1 MTAASA
7 TVKVTSEMLAAARWD
22 AAHLTRRGTQDYDRV
37 LDIVRHKTYV
47 LDEHA
52 HRINGRYIKVAFM
65 ELDADGGPVVDGDE
79 VRFHWKRVRIPR
91 THPWRGHRPPRGT
104 A

>member
-1 MTAASA
+1 MAAASA
-7 TVKVTSEMLAAARWD
+7 TVSVTPEMISAYLWGRD
-22 AAHLTRRGTQDYDRV
+22 HLIRRGTEDYARV

-52 HRINGRYIKVAFM
+52 RRINGRYIKVAYIQND
-65 ELDADGGPVVDGDE
+65 EQGRPIATSDE
-79 VRFHWKRVRIPR
+79 VKVKWKRVRIPK
-91 THPWRGHRPPRGT
+91 THPWRGKAAPH

>member
-1 MTAASA
+1 MATASA
-7 TVKVTSEMLAAARWD
+7 TVHVKITPEMIARYFWESN
-22 AAHLTRRGTQDYDRV
+22 HLIRRGTEDYDHV

-52 HRINGRYIKVAFM
+52 RRINGRYIKVAFVQND
-65 ELDADGGPVVDGDE
+65 EQGRPIVTSDE
-79 VRFHWKRVRIPR
+79 VKVKWKRLRIPK
-91 THPWRGHRPPRGT
+91 THAWRGKR

>member
-1 MTAASA
+1 MAAASA
-7 TVKVTSEMLAAARWD
+7 TIQVTPEMID
-22 AAHLTRRGTQDYDRV
+22 AYLWASDHLVRRGTEDYARV

-52 HRINGRYIKVAFM
+52 RRINGRYIKVAYIQN
-65 ELDADGGPVVDGDE
+65 DDQGRPIATSDE
-79 VRFHWKRVRIPR
+79 VKVKWKRVRIPK
-91 THPWRGHRPPRGT
+91 THPWRGKATHH

>member
-1 MTAASA
+1 MAH
-7 TVKVTSEMLAAARWD
+7 AAATAYVTVTPEMI
-22 AAHLTRRGTQDYDRV
+22 AAYLWERDHLIRRGTDDYDRV

-52 HRINGRYIKVAFM
+52 RRINGRYIKVAYIQN
-65 ELDADGGPVVDGDE
+65 DDQGRPIVTADE
-79 VRFHWKRVRIPR
+79 VKVKWKRVRIPK
-91 THPWRGHRPPRGT
+91 THPWRGHRP